1 MFALHNSLHYMQ
13 NHLTLSQLNSLVKDA
28 IEGSMDYAYWVQA
41 EISSLSVRGHCY
53 FDLVE
58 KEDRSNTPVAKA
70 RANCWANQWQYIS
83 QNFLEVTG
91 SPLASGMKVL
101 LLVQPTFHIS
111 FGFAYRVMDIDPTFT
126 VGDMQRKRDEIVRKL
141 KEEGIFDLQKQLP
154 FSAFAKNIA
163 VISAD
168 TAAGYG
174 DFCNQLFANSSD
186 FAFKVELFQAAMQGE
201 AVEQSVISALN
212 SIFERIDEF
221 DCVVIIRGGGAV
233 SDMSGFD
240 SLALAENVAQFPLP
254 IITGIGHERD
264 NCVLDLISHTRVK
277 TPTAAAVFL
286 IENLVST
293 LELIT
298 RAQDRIERAALL
310 QMQNEKLR
318 LQTLS
323 NRIPALFSLVCSK
336 QTAMLDQLY
345 ERIKNRIC
353 HNLESENHRLQLLS
367 ERVKLLDPEL
377 LLQRGYS
384 MTMIG
389 NKIVTSASQINP
401 GDVLTTKLKDGSV
414 TSVVK

>member
-1 MFALHNSLHYMQ
+1 MQ

-126 VGDMQRKRDEIVRKL
+126 VGDMQRKRDDIVQKL

-186 FAFKVELFQAAMQGE
+186 FAFNVELFQAAMQGE

-293 LELIT
+293 LELVT

>member
-1 MFALHNSLHYMQ
+1 
-13 NHLTLSQLNSLVKDA
+13 
-28 IEGSMDYAYWVQA
+28 MDYAYWVQA

-53 FDLVE
+53 MDLVE
-58 KEDRSNTPVAKA
+58 KEEGSNTPVAKA

-83 QNFLEVTG
+83 QNFLEVAG
-91 SPLASGMKVL
+91 SPLVSGMKVL

-126 VGDMQRKRDEIVRKL
+126 IGDMQRKREEILRKL
-141 KEEGIFDLQKQLP
+141 KEEGVFDLQKQLP
-154 FSAFAKNIA
+154 FSAFTKNIA

-174 DFCNQLFANSSD
+174 DFCNQLFSNSAD
-186 FAFKVELFQAAMQGE
+186 FAFKVELFPAAMQGE
-201 AVEQSVISALN
+201 AVEQSVIAALN
-212 SIFERIDEF
+212 RIFERMDEF

-233 SDMSGFD
+233 SDLSGFD
-240 SLALAENVAQFPLP
+240 SFALAENVAQFPLP

-264 NCVLDLISHTRVK
+264 NCVLDLIAHTRVK

-286 IENLVST
+286 IENLIST
-293 LELIT
+293 LELVT

-310 QMQNEKLR
+310 KMQNEKLR

-323 NRIPALFSLVCSK
+323 GKIPVLFSLVCSK

-345 ERIKNRIC
+345 ERIKNRIN
-353 HNLESENHRLQLLS
+353 HNIESENHRLLLFS
-367 ERVKLLDPEL
+367 ERIKHLDPEL

-384 MTMIG
+384 MTMVG
-389 NKIVTSASQINP
+389 NKVITSASQVKQ
-401 GDVLTTKLKDGSV
+401 GSLLTTKLKDGTV
-414 TSVVK
+414 TSVVKC